1 MSTLAD
7 AQSKVATWQN
17 KVAAA
22 PDNLLFRFSLG
33 QALLHADDPAGALP
47 HLTACV
53 EGRSDWLLAH
63 LLRGQANRATGHPDQ
78 ARIDY
83 ARALELAIAQHHE
96 DPAHTARRALEELE
110 QAD

>member
-33 QALLHADDPAGALP
+33 QALHHADDPARALP
-47 HLTACV
+47 HLTA
-53 EGRSDWLLAH
+53 
-63 LLRGQANRATGHPDQ
+63 
-78 ARIDY
+78 
-83 ARALELAIAQHHE
+83 
-96 DPAHTARRALEELE
+96 
-110 QAD
+110 